1 MARELQHRH
10 NNAYDTIL
18 LVEDG
23 RVIGEWMVGSQ
34 GDELANFANPGDL
47 RDWEPTNPEVTD
59 PEAYG
64 ELVAKGVGDAPA

>member
-10 NNAYDTIL
+10 NNAYDTVL

-23 RVIGEWMVGSQ
+23 KVIGQWTVGAK
-34 GDELANFANPGDL
+34 GDELANFAKPGDL

-59 PEAYG
+59 PDAYG
-64 ELVAKGVGDAPA
+64 ELIATESGDASA